1 MKQLVLDARS
11 GELAV
16 AEVPPPA
23 LRPGRL
29 LVRTRASLVSAGT
42 ERLAVGFARQN
53 LLAKARARPDLLR
66 QTLAKVKRDG
76 LAAAARTARAR
87 LDQPLALGYSAA
99 GVVAGVGAGLE
110 GRYSA
115 GQRVAVAGAGVA
127 NHAEL
132 NLVPANLA
140 AAVPTDVADEEA
152 CYATVCAVA
161 LHAVRQSRP
170 ALGAW
175 CAVVG
180 VGLVGQLA
188 AQLLALSGVRVLA
201 LDFDAERLALATR
214 LGANAACKL
223 DEQDAGAVAAEATGG
238 IGCDAVVI
246 AAATTSSLPFETAA
260 EVARDRA
267 VVAVVGNTGTSF
279 PYREYMNKELTV
291 VVCRSYGP
299 GRYDEDYE
307 SHGFRYPPGYVRW
320 TETANLAAALAAMRP
335 GSARRLDPAA
345 LTTHRFGF
353 EDALAAYAT
362 IAGQEPHLGV
372 LLKYADTPAPG
383 DSPPARGAPSR
394 TARWGAPSRS
404 PAEGCLPAR
413 GAPSRSPAEG
423 SCKPHPEAAKPS
435 LPRRPAARCRL
446 GVIGAGDHARS
457 VLLPILAKLPACELH
472 TVATARGLSAAH
484 TQRRLGFRRATADA
498 DEIFEDEDIDAVVVA
513 APHSLHASQTT
524 RALAAGKPVFVE
536 KPLALNWQ
544 ELRDVAAAAEASAA
558 FLLVGFNRRFAPLA
572 LAAKAHLTASPGPR
586 HVLMRV
592 NAGPLPAG
600 SWQGR
605 TDEGGGRL
613 LGEACHFIDLGAFLG
628 GARVASVQA
637 QAVPAA
643 ANGLCEDAT
652 IVLRLNNDSLATVFY
667 TASGSP
673 ASGKELIE
681 AYAGGDLARIEDFR
695 RLSLWRKGRRQ
706 RRRQRQDKGHR
717 TELAAFVAAV
727 AAGGPP
733 PVPLAEQLNAS
744 AATLAALDSV
754 AAEEQVAVHAP

>member
-1 MKQLVLDARS
+1 M
-11 GELAV
+11 AV

-76 LAAAARTARAR
+76 LAAAARTVRAR

-140 AAVPTDVADEEA
+140 VAVPTDVADEEA

-180 VGLVGQLA
+180 VGLIGQLA

-201 LDFDAERLALATR
+201 LDFDAGRLALATR
-214 LGANAACKL
+214 LGADAACKL

-238 IGCDAVVI
+238 LGCDAVVI

-307 SHGFRYPPGYVRW
+307 NHGFRYPPGYVRW

-335 GSARRLDPAA
+335 GSARRLDPAP
-345 LTTHRFGF
+345 LTTHRFSF
-353 EDALAAYAT
+353 EDAPAAYAT

-372 LLKYADTPAPG
+372 LLKYAETPAPG
-383 DSPPARGAPSR
+383 DSPPARGAFSQATR
-394 TARWGAPSRS
+394 
-404 PAEGCLPAR
+404 
-413 GAPSRSPAEG
+413 SRSPAEG

-498 DEIFEDEDIDAVVVA
+498 DEIFEDGDIDAVVVA
-513 APHSLHASQTT
+513 APHSLHASQAT

-572 LAAKAHLTASPGPR
+572 LAAKAHLAASPGPR

-652 IVLRLNNDSLATVFY
+652 IVLRLDNDSLATVFY
-667 TASGSP
+667 TASGPP

-681 AYAGGDLARIEDFR
+681 AYAGGDVARIEDFR

-706 RRRQRQDKGHR
+706 RRRRQRQDKGHR
-717 TELAAFVAAV
+717 AELAAFVAAV

-744 AATLAALDSV
+744 AATLAALNSM

>member
-53 LLAKARARPDLLR
+53 LLAKARSRPDLLR

-99 GVVAGVGAGLE
+99 GVIAGVGAGLE

-140 AAVPTDVADEEA
+140 AAVPADVADEEA
-152 CYATVCAVA
+152 CYATVSAVA

-188 AQLLALSGVRVLA
+188 AQLLALSGARVLA
-201 LDFDAERLALATR
+201 LDFDAGRLALATR
-214 LGANAACKL
+214 LGADAACKL

-238 IGCDAVVI
+238 LGCDAVVI

-260 EVARDRA
+260 EVAGDRA
-267 VVAVVGNTGTSF
+267 VVVVVGNTGTSF

-362 IAGQEPHLGV
+362 IAGQGPHLGV

-394 TARWGAPSRS
+394 AARSREA
-404 PAEGCLPAR
+404 PAEGRPAHSEAVKPLP
-413 GAPSRSPAEG
+413 
-423 SCKPHPEAAKPS
+423 
-435 LPRRPAARCRL
+435 PRRRAARCRL

-457 VLLPILAKLPACELH
+457 VLLPILAELPACELH
-472 TVATARGLSAAH
+472 TVATARGLSAAQ

-572 LAAKAHLTASPGPR
+572 LAAKAHLAASPGPR

-600 SWQGR
+600 SWQRR

-628 GARVASVQA
+628 DARVAAVQA

-652 IVLRLNNDSLATVFY
+652 IVLRLDNDSLATVFY
-667 TASGSP
+667 TASGPP

-681 AYAGGDLARIEDFR
+681 AYAGGDVARIEDFR

-706 RRRQRQDKGHR
+706 RRRRQRQDKGHR
-717 TELAAFVAAV
+717 AELAAFVAAV

>member
-1 MKQLVLDARS
+1 MKQLVLDASS

-76 LAAAARTARAR
+76 LAAAVRTARAR

-140 AAVPTDVADEEA
+140 AAVPADVADEEA
-152 CYATVCAVA
+152 CYATVSAVA

-188 AQLLALSGVRVLA
+188 AQLLALSGARVLA
-201 LDFDAERLALATR
+201 LDFDAGRLALATR
-214 LGANAACKL
+214 LGADAACQL

-238 IGCDAVVI
+238 LGCDAVVI

-267 VVAVVGNTGTSF
+267 VVVVVGNTGTSF

-320 TETANLAAALAAMRP
+320 TETANLATALAAMRP

-353 EDALAAYAT
+353 EDAPAAYAT

-394 TARWGAPSRS
+394 ATRSREA
-404 PAEGCLPAR
+404 PAEGR
-413 GAPSRSPAEG
+413 QT
-423 SCKPHPEAAKPS
+423 HPEAAKPS

-446 GVIGAGDHARS
+446 GVIGAGNHARS

-472 TVATARGLSAAH
+472 TVATARGLSAAQA
-484 TQRRLGFRRATADA
+484 QRRLGFRRATADA
-498 DEIFEDEDIDAVVVA
+498 DEIFEDGDIDAVVVA

-544 ELRDVAAAAEASAA
+544 ELRDVATAAEASTA

-572 LAAKAHLTASPGPR
+572 LAAKAHLAASPGPR
-586 HVLMRV
+586 HVLMRI

-628 GARVASVQA
+628 DARVAAVQA

-652 IVLRLNNDSLATVFY
+652 IVLRLDNDSLATVFY
-667 TASGSP
+667 TASGPP

-695 RLSLWRKGRRQ
+695 RLSLWRKSRLQR

-717 TELAAFVAAV
+717 AELAAFVAAV